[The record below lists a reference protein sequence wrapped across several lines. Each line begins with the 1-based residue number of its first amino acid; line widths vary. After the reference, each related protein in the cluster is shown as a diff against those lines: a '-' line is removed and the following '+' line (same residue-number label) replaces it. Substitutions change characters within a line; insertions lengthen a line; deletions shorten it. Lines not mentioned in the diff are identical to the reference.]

1 MTLTASPAR
10 TTPLAG
16 ATLAS
21 GELTVELT
29 GGGDVRTVSTGGL
42 LVNQYLPGEHD
53 RMPGGVLLRATRAD
67 GGVEVARL
75 TGSAPAV
82 TSVEVGTDRVVWSGE
97 ALGLAT
103 RVALTLD
110 GRTLVWRVDLTAGAS
125 TPADARYDVV
135 HAQDLALA
143 PPAAALSSEPYVCQY
158 LLHRAL
164 EHPDAGTVLVSRQ
177 TMSAQPRLPL
187 AVAFLVEGA
196 VAHLTDSLQVFT
208 ARTRRDG
215 VPHGL
220 LGPVDSGVLQYEY
233 AMPTLV
239 SRPLDLSGGT
249 ARVHA
254 VTVVDPDAPGPLA
267 AHLDEVAGWAAAA
280 VAAAADE
287 RATTPLPRTGSVLRD
302 APLLAG
308 DELDE
313 AGLLAAVGLGA
324 DDVLLPE
331 RDADGTL
338 LSFFTADGT
347 HVVDARKDTV
357 TERSHGHVLKAG
369 DDVLPTDDV
378 LSTTAFAPGVFAS
391 HVVLGNTTANRLAT
405 VHRHHL
411 NLLRSSGLRVLVDDG
426 RGPRLLGLP
435 SALVLDVGGVR
446 WVYETPLGRVDVRTV
461 AHDRENRIDVDVR
474 CDRPLHVTATL
485 ELDDEA
491 GGWVVEHVAPTADAG
506 EAVVVHPVPGGD
518 VDAHYP
524 DLRYVVSSSASV
536 VLDPEH
542 PAGAPAGTAHRLTS
556 ATDTGALRLAITGSL
571 DGADAALAL
580 AAPAHDPLTDVDATL
595 AGHLATV
602 RGVVRGLRFAP
613 HAELET
619 QELDLLV
626 PWYAHDA
633 LIHFLVPHGLE
644 QYSGAAWGTRD
655 VCQGPFELA
664 LAGGRHDVARAIV
677 LRVLAHQHTWGEF
690 PQWFMFDAYGERYN
704 DSSHG
709 DVVVWPLFALAQYL
723 DASGDLAVLDEPVP
737 FWDHAHRRPA
747 ASGPDAAATV
757 RDHVARLLDH
767 LDRDRLPGTA
777 LPAYGEGDWDDTL
790 QPADPRM
797 RTDLASTW
805 TSALLVQAAELL
817 ARTTSGGDDHAALSQ
832 RAGALAA
839 EVRAD
844 LRERALVDGVM
855 AGYVRHGSDGDEL
868 VIHPSDTVSGMR
880 YRLIPMTQSIIA
892 GILTP
897 EEAEQHERL
906 VVEHLHFPDG
916 VRLMDHPAAFDE
928 GVPHTFLRAEQAA
941 NVGREIGLMY
951 VHAHIRYVEALAALG
966 RGRALDELLRIS
978 PVDLGSRLAHA
989 APRQRNA
996 YFSSSDADFPD
1007 RQSFAR
1013 DFDRLRDGT
1022 VGVRGGWRVYS
1033 SGPGIYLRQLVQ
1045 GVLGL
1050 TERSGSSGAL
1060 VVDPVLPAAA
1070 DGLAVDLELAGRTR
1084 RVVYRVVEPGERVR
1098 VRAGS
1103 DLGTLADVT
1112 TTPRAG
1118 DYRERGVVVATG
1130 DLGDAGLVEITV
1142 PAGS

>member
-1 MTLTASPAR
+1 ML
-10 TTPLAG
+10 
-16 ATLAS
+16 
-21 GELTVELT
+21 
-29 GGGDVRTVSTGGL
+29 
-42 LVNQYLPGEHD
+42 
-53 RMPGGVLLRATRAD
+53 GV
-67 GGVEVARL
+67 
-75 TGSAPAV
+75 
-82 TSVEVGTDRVVWSGE
+82 
-97 ALGLAT
+97 
-103 RVALTLD
+103 
-110 GRTLVWRVDLTAGAS
+110 
-125 TPADARYDVV
+125 
-135 HAQDLALA
+135 
-143 PPAAALSSEPYVCQY
+143 
-158 LLHRAL
+158 
-164 EHPDAGTVLVSRQ
+164 
-177 TMSAQPRLPL
+177 
-187 AVAFLVEGA
+187 
-196 VAHLTDSLQVFT
+196 
-208 ARTRRDG
+208 
-215 VPHGL
+215 
-220 LGPVDSGVLQYEY
+220 
-233 AMPTLV
+233 
-239 SRPLDLSGGT
+239 
-249 ARVHA
+249 
-254 VTVVDPDAPGPLA
+254 
-267 AHLDEVAGWAAAA
+267 
-280 VAAAADE
+280 
-287 RATTPLPRTGSVLRD
+287 
-302 APLLAG
+302 
-308 DELDE
+308 
-313 AGLLAAVGLGA
+313 
-324 DDVLLPE
+324 
-331 RDADGTL
+331 
-338 LSFFTADGT
+338 
-347 HVVDARKDTV
+347 
-357 TERSHGHVLKAG
+357 
-369 DDVLPTDDV
+369 
-378 LSTTAFAPGVFAS
+378 
-391 HVVLGNTTANRLAT
+391 
-405 VHRHHL
+405 
-411 NLLRSSGLRVLVDDG
+411 
-426 RGPRLLGLP
+426 P

-446 WVYETPLGRVDVRTV
+446 WLYETPLGRVDVRTV
-461 AHDRENRIDVDVR
+461 AHHRQDRVDVSVR
-474 CDRPLHVTATL
+474 CERALGVTATL

-491 GGWVVEHVAPTADAG
+491 GGWVAEHTS
-506 EAVVVHPVPGGD
+506 ETSLVVRPVPGAD
-518 VDAHYP
+518 VATHYP
-524 DLRYVVSSSASV
+524 DLRYAVSSSAPV
-536 VLDPEH
+536 VLE
-542 PAGAPAGTAHRLTS
+542 GATAHRVNS
-556 ATDTGALRLAITGSL
+556 SSGSGALTLAIAGSL
-571 DGADAALAL
+571 HGDAEALAL
-580 AAPAHDPLTDVDATL
+580 VAPEHDPLADLDATL
-595 AGHLATV
+595 AGHLETV
-602 RGVVRGLRFAP
+602 RGLVRGLRFQP
-613 HAELET
+613 HPDLAT

-664 LAGGRHDVARAIV
+664 LAGGRYDVARAIV

-817 ARTTSGGDDHAALSQ
+817 ARTTSGSDDHAALSA

-855 AGYVRHGSDGDEL
+855 AGYVRHGADGDEL

-928 GVPHTFLRAEQAA
+928 GIPHTFLRAEQAA
-941 NVGREIGLMY
+941 NGGREIGLMY
-951 VHAHIRYVEALAALG
+951 VHAHSRYVEALAALG

-978 PVDLGSRLAHA
+978 PVDLGRRLAHA

-1007 RQSFAR
+1007 RESFAR

-1050 TERSGSSGAL
+1050 TEQPGTL
-1060 VVDPVLPAAA
+1060 VADPVLPATA
-1070 DGLAVDLELAGRTR
+1070 DGLAADLELAGRTR
-1084 RVVYRVVEPGERVR
+1084 RVVYRVVESRQGVR

-1103 DLGTLADVT
+1103 DLGALVDVAT
-1112 TTPRAG
+1112 SPRAG
-1118 DYRERGVVVATG
+1118 DYRERGVAVATG

>member
-1 MTLTASPAR
+1 MTLTATAD
-10 TTPLAG
+10 TLAG

-29 GGGDVRTVSTGGL
+29 GGGDVRAVSTGGL

-67 GGVEVARL
+67 GSVEVARL

-82 TSVEVGTDRVVWSGE
+82 TSVEVGADRVVWSGA
-97 ALGLAT
+97 ALGLTT
-103 RVALTLD
+103 RVALTVD
-110 GRTLVWRVDLTAGAS
+110 GRTLVWRVDLAAGPDA
-125 TPADARYDVV
+125 ADGTRYDVV

-164 EHPDAGTVLVSRQ
+164 EHPEAGTVLVSRQ

-208 ARTRRDG
+208 ARSRRDG
-215 VPHGL
+215 APHGL
-220 LGPVDSGVLQYEY
+220 LGPVTPGVLQYEY

-267 AHLDEVAGWAAAA
+267 AHLDEVTAWAAAA
-280 VAAAADE
+280 VAVAGDD
-287 RATTPLPRTGSVLRD
+287 RATVPLPTTGSVLRD

-308 DELDE
+308 DELAE
-313 AGLLAAVGLGA
+313 ADLLAAVGLGA

-338 LSFFTADGT
+338 LSFFTASGT

-378 LSTTAFAPGVFAS
+378 LSATAFAPGVFAS

-426 RGPRLLGLP
+426 SGPRLLGLP

-446 WVYETPLGRVDVRTV
+446 WLYETPLGRVDVRTV
-461 AHDRENRIDVDVR
+461 AHDRENRIDVGVR
-474 CDRPLHVTATL
+474 CERPLRVTATL

-491 GGWVVEHVAPTADAG
+491 GGWVVEHGAAAEGTGVVLRPVAD
-506 EAVVVHPVPGGD
+506 GD

-524 DLRYVVSSSASV
+524 GLRYALSSSAPVETDGSH
-536 VLDPEH
+536 DP
-542 PAGAPAGTAHRLTS
+542 GAGTARRLTS
-556 ATDTGALRLAITGSL
+556 TATTGSLTLAIAGAL

-580 AAPAHDPLTDVDATL
+580 LAPAHDPLADLGATL
-595 AGHLATV
+595 AGHLDTV
-602 RGVVRGLRFAP
+602 RGVVRGLRL
-613 HAELET
+613 AEHPTLAT
-619 QELDLLV
+619 RELDLLV

-633 LIHFLVPHGLE
+633 LVHFLVPHGLE

-664 LAGGRHDVARAIV
+664 LAGGRDDVAREIV
-677 LRVLAHQHTWGEF
+677 LRVLAHQHASGEF
-690 PQWFMFDAYGERYN
+690 PQWFMFDAYAERYN

-723 DASGDLAVLDEPVP
+723 EASGDLGVLDEAVP

-747 ASGPDAAATV
+747 LTGPDAAATV
-757 RDHVARLLDH
+757 LDHVTRLLDH

-817 ARTTSGGDDHAALSQ
+817 ARTTAGREDLAALSA

-844 LRERALVDGVM
+844 VRGRALVGGVL
-855 AGYVRHGSDGDEL
+855 AGYVRHGADGDEL

-892 GILTP
+892 GILTAD
-897 EEAEQHERL
+897 EALEHERIVL
-906 VVEHLHFPDG
+906 DHLHFPDG

-978 PVDLGSRLAHA
+978 PVDLGDRIAHA

-1050 TERSGSSGAL
+1050 AERSGAL
-1060 VVDPVLPAAA
+1060 VVDPVLPASA
-1070 DGLAVDLELAGRTR
+1070 DGLAVDLELGGRTR
-1084 RVVYRVVEPGERVR
+1084 HVVYRVGAPGTPVG
-1098 VRAGS
+1098 VRAGR
-1103 DLGTLADVT
+1103 DLGALAPVT
-1112 TTPRAG
+1112 TVERGG
-1118 DYRERGVVVATG
+1118 DYRRRGVVVPG
-1130 DLGDAGLVEITV
+1130 GLGDAAFVEVTV